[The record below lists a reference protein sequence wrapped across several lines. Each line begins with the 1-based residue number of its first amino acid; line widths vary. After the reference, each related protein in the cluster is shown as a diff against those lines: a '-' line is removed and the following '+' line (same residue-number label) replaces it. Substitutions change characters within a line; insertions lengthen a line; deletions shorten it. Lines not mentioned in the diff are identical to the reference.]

1 MGGTGITVMRKVMPE
16 MKTISL
22 DLIKSGVKGVI
33 NGNYGENGK
42 INSILSSCWFHDTEG
57 EQLSQLPRSVLA
69 FCSILSLLLSLP
81 LPQLPLLFKP
91 RELLFYRF
99 MFVC

>member
-1 MGGTGITVMRKVMPE
+1 MPE

-91 RELLFYRF
+91 RELLFYHKT
-99 MFVC
+99 